1 MFRAVL
7 REPAGALLAGS
18 AGVAQALS
26 ARRKTTIE
34 IDCCSNAT
42 DSELDRV

>member
-1 MFRAVL
+1 L
-7 REPAGALLAGS
+7 REPAGASMARGAS
-18 AGVAQALS
+18 VAQASS